1 MPETIIVALIT
12 TLPPTLAALTAI
24 YHTRKLRRP
33 LDEVNSAVN
42 NRKPGE
48 RKLVEMVEDLRDG
61 VAYVAKE
68 LDRHRAWHTQVQDE
82 DTDDLPL

>member
-1 MPETIIVALIT
+1 MPEAIIVALIT
-12 TLPPTLAALTAI
+12 TLPPTLAALAAI

-33 LDEVNSAVN
+33 INEVNSAVN

-48 RKLVEMVEDLRDG
+48 RKLIEMVEDLRDS
-61 VAYVAKE
+61 VAYVSTE
-68 LDRHRAWHTQVQDE
+68 LDKHRAWHMQVVDE